1 MPDPSSRVTV
11 AEGGAASRLRRAI
24 DVLRALVTSDLRV
37 RYGRGSLRAVKW
49 LLDPIA
55 ALGVYLLLV
64 SVLNEGGRAPGLTIA
79 CAVVPFQL
87 VIMGVANAL
96 RSVELRR
103 SIILNLSFPRGL
115 IPLASALTESVAFA
129 AALPLLAVMMVI
141 YGIEPTVYSL
151 WLIPAILI
159 TFTLAV
165 ALTYPAALIGLWFPD
180 LIPLAV
186 SIVRALFFVAPGLVA
201 LEAVEGTAHDL
212 LPLNPLTGIF
222 ETYRDALLY
231 GQSPAAWQLLAPL
244 LAAALVHAITMPV
257 YRREQP
263 QFAKVVTGSG
273 G

>member
-1 MPDPSSRVTV
+1 MPDPTSRSQAAPGRAARSSR
-11 AEGGAASRLRRAI
+11 RAV
-24 DVLRALVTSDLRV
+24 DVLRALVSSDLRV

-64 SVLNEGGRAPGLTIA
+64 GLLREGGTAPGLTIA

-87 VIMGVANAL
+87 VIMSVANAL
-96 RSVELRR
+96 RSVEMRR

-115 IPLASALTESVAFA
+115 IPLASAVTESVAFT
-129 AALPLLAVMMVI
+129 AALPLLPLMMII
-141 YGIEPTVYSL
+141 YGVEPTAYAL
-151 WLIPAILI
+151 WLIPAVLL
-159 TFTLAV
+159 TFVLALAV
-165 ALTYPAALIGLWFPD
+165 AYPAALIGLWFPD

-186 SIVRALFFVAPGLVA
+186 SIVRAMFFIAPGLVA
-201 LEAVEGTAHDL
+201 LDSVDGTAGDL
-212 LPLNPLTGIF
+212 LPLNPLTGLF

-244 LAAALVHAITMPV
+244 LAATLILAVTMPI

-263 QFAKVVTGSG
+263 HFAKVVTGSG